1 MKLYFEILKLL
12 FGKLILRR
20 SNGELIRNFAEHMG
34 IVYIKMAQMLAT
46 QNFGDLFTEDDR
58 QMLSRICD
66 DCNPISFTEVTTI
79 LQREYGARFNQIFA
93 TIDETPVGSASVSQ
107 VHRAVLKT
115 GEEVAIKI
123 KRQDVAS
130 TIDKDIKTIQKLIHR
145 FGKFVKFR
153 NFAGSDHALELY
165 LDWIRQET
173 DFTHERSNIKTYQ
186 AFADNVNGRIRG
198 TRRIRIP
205 KLYDEFCTENII
217 VMEFVKFPTINKLPL
232 TTENKTKIT
241 EAFNSYIKASFWALF
256 NDQPIA
262 FHGDPHSGNI
272 CIDDAGDIWFIDMGL
287 LCTLSDQNAKYCRN
301 FFLTAYVGNYKK
313 LYNELVVYGN
323 MNDQQKQNFKADCQR
338 YCAAVHEK
346 EVTYYFI
353 DMVNICLNY
362 EIVPPN
368 FLFNMAKAFVCL
380 NGISNFTGNTHAA
393 RDLLAA
399 QTIEFLC
406 KRSLQD
412 CQNFITK
419 NIQLIPQTLSN
430 MLAQGPI
437 NAFSQLVFH
446 CQLQQDAKNSLDH
459 LHEAID
465 LINATY
471 FDRRVS

>member
-12 FGKLILRR
+12 FGKLVLRR

-46 QNFGDLFTEDDR
+46 QNFGNLFTEDDR
-58 QMLSRICD
+58 LMLSRICD
-66 DCNPISFTEVTTI
+66 DCNPISFTEITTI
-79 LQREYGARFNQIFA
+79 LRSEYGARLDQIFA

-123 KRQDVAS
+123 KRQDVAA
-130 TIDKDIKTIQKLIHR
+130 TISKDIKTIQKLVHR

-165 LDWIRQET
+165 LDWISQET
-173 DFTHERSNIKTYQ
+173 DFTHECANIKTYQ
-186 AFADNVNGRIRG
+186 AFADNVNGRVRG
-198 TRRIRIP
+198 TKRIRIP
-205 KLYDEFCTENII
+205 RLYEELCTENII
-217 VMEFVKFPTINKLPL
+217 VMEFVKFPTINKMPL
-232 TTENKTKIT
+232 TTENKTRIT
-241 EAFNSYIKASFWALF
+241 AAFNSYIKASFWALF
-256 NDQPIA
+256 NDQPIV

-287 LCTLSDQNAKYCRN
+287 LCALDDQDAKLCRN
-301 FFLTAYVGNYKK
+301 FFLTAYAGKYEK
-313 LYNELVVYGN
+313 LYDMLVLYGTMNE
-323 MNDQQKQNFKADCQR
+323 QQKQAFKADCQR

-353 DMVNICLNY
+353 DMVNICLSY

-380 NGISNFTGNTHAA
+380 NGISNFSGNTHAA

-412 CQNFITK
+412 CQKFI
-419 NIQLIPQTLSN
+419 NDGVCLVPQTFTN
-430 MLAQGPI
+430 VWNQGLVG
-437 NAFSQLVFH
+437 AFSQLVSH
-446 CQLQQDAKNSLDH
+446 HQLEQDAKNSLDH
-459 LHEAID
+459 LREALD
-465 LINATY
+465 LISATY
-471 FDRRVS
+471 LGHRVS